1 MEEKSKE
8 MMEEEEDEE
17 IERESAAAGIEPPIS
32 EVEVEGANQ
41 CATLSQTKLE
51 EHNVTQCLRRAVAM
65 KFQLISHFSGH

>member
-41 CATLSQTKLE
+41 
-51 EHNVTQCLRRAVAM
+51 
-65 KFQLISHFSGH
+65 